1 MVKETMTEANLLA
14 GAAEVD
20 ITPPIGVPMEG
31 YVAREG
37 NSVGVHDPLLA
48 QALLLRAGQD
58 AILLFTL
65 DFLGVGL
72 DFTRRVREQVA
83 RAIDVRETDI
93 LLACTHTHSGPAGF
107 LPRVSGLG
115 AEQDPGLQEIT
126 IRKLAGAARWAESRL
141 RPALVGVATGQI
153 TEIGRNRN
161 NPESGPLDPSVVV
174 LRVDDGDGEPVAVL
188 MNYGCHPT
196 VLGYKNRLLSADYPG
211 AARSLLRDVY
221 PETVFMFANGASG
234 DVSTRFTRRDQTFR
248 EVLRMGRILG
258 GEVLRLLQ
266 TIEPSTPTSLSSRV
280 ADIELPIRDLPSAD
294 AAAQVLE
301 ARQAELERMQQTGAS
316 HGDLRRATTK
326 VEGAR
331 VQVRLVEALADRD
344 HVATQVQVIRIG
356 DLVYAGLPGEPFSR
370 VVLDLKARSSAKA
383 TAVISYANDDVGY
396 FPDDQS
402 MAEGTYE
409 AMASPYGLEGVQ
421 LVQSTAL
428 SLMRG
433 GELNA

>member
-1 MVKETMTEANLLA
+1 
-14 GAAEVD
+14 
-20 ITPPIGVPMEG
+20 
-31 YVAREG
+31 
-37 NSVGVHDPLLA
+37 
-48 QALLLRAGQD
+48 
-58 AILLFTL
+58 
-65 DFLGVGL
+65 
-72 DFTRRVREQVA
+72 
-83 RAIDVRETDI
+83 
-93 LLACTHTHSGPAGF
+93 
-107 LPRVSGLG
+107 
-115 AEQDPGLQEIT
+115 
-126 IRKLAGAARWAESRL
+126 
-141 RPALVGVATGQI
+141 
-153 TEIGRNRN
+153 
-161 NPESGPLDPSVVV
+161 
-174 LRVDDGDGEPVAVL
+174 
-188 MNYGCHPT
+188 
-196 VLGYKNRLLSADYPG
+196 
-211 AARSLLRDVY
+211 
-221 PETVFMFANGASG
+221 
-234 DVSTRFTRRDQTFR
+234 
-248 EVLRMGRILG
+248 MGRILG

-370 VVLDLKARSSAKA
+370 VVLDLKARSPAKA

-396 FPDDQS
+396 FPDEQS